1 MENIKSSEYWIQQL
15 HLQAHPEGGY
25 FKENYRAA
33 QMHGERNIATSI
45 YFLLKGGEVSHLH
58 RLTSDELWYYHSG
71 NPLKVTVI
79 DSAGQLTEY
88 FVGPDLEKGQQ
99 LQLVIPAGSIFGSEV
114 IGDSNNFSLVGCM
127 VSPGFDFKD
136 FELFTT
142 SQLLKI
148 YPQYPEQINRL
159 TKEKYLY

>member
-1 MENIKSSEYWIQQL
+1 MKKSTDYWIEKL
-15 HLQAHPEGGY
+15 HLQAHPEGGH

-33 QMHGERNIATSI
+33 EMHGERNIATSI

-58 RLTSDELWYYHSG
+58 RLTSDELWYYHFG
-71 NPLKVTVI
+71 QPLKVTVI
-79 DSAGQLTEY
+79 DVAGKLNEY
-88 FVGPDLEKGQQ
+88 FVGPELEKGQQ

-114 IGDSNNFSLVGCM
+114 IGDENNFSLVGCM

-148 YPQYPEQINRL
+148 YPQHEQQINRL